1 MAGDGILNHSYAK
14 MLMTWGWCQWESGEA
29 HHARLPCHAEN
40 LKILIFIMDI
50 QHASSQGSDLLKKKT
65 RAYSHIWVWINTY

>member
-1 MAGDGILNHSYAK
+1 
-14 MLMTWGWCQWESGEA
+14 
-29 HHARLPCHAEN
+29 
-40 LKILIFIMDI
+40 MDI